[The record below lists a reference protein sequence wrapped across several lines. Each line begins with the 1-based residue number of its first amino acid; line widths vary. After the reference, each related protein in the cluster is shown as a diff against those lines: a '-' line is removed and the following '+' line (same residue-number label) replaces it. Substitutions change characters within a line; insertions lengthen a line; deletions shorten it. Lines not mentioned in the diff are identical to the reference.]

1 MIHYMPNSAGHS
13 RLGLVVAKKVTRSAV
28 ERNYMKRVLREL
40 FRLNRHRLGNI
51 DLVIRPQK
59 TFGPGLYQEVSQEFE
74 HAIALISRRSQA
86 GTA

>member
-28 ERNYMKRVLREL
+28 KRNYMKRVLREL

-51 DLVIRPQK
+51 DLVIRTQR
-59 TFGPGLYQEVSQEFE
+59 TFGPALYQEISQEFE
-74 HAIALISRRSQA
+74 HAIDRICRRSQA
-86 GTA
+86 GAA